1 MGIGIRDLKVT
12 CLSDFPTFHLRCTSE
27 RQGVIFMPKLDLSGK
42 RFGNLIVI
50 SRGEKTKHGVYRW
63 NCKCDCGK
71 FTSVPTN
78 DLQSGHTRSC
88 GCLRKSDSSITQGC
102 KTRHLRYGFNND
114 GRSKHPLYG
123 TWNQMISRCENPNA
137 LNYKRYGAKGISV
150 CKEWHDFWKFV
161 EWSDSIGGRSKGFTL
176 DRIDCNGD
184 YEPSNCRWANN
195 HVQAMNKSSSILLTH
210 NGKTETLATWAK
222 IIGISDQAMYNRYN
236 RGWSEEDM
244 FLPNQTG
251 NNGFKGRH

>member
-1 MGIGIRDLKVT
+1 
-12 CLSDFPTFHLRCTSE
+12 
-27 RQGVIFMPKLDLSGK
+27 MPRLNLIGK

-50 SRGEKTKHGVYRW
+50 SCGEKTKHGTYRW
-63 NCKCDCGK
+63 KCRCDCDN
-71 FTSVPTN
+71 FTSVTTN

-88 GCLRKSDSSITQGC
+88 GCLRKSVSAISKACQ
-102 KTRHLRYGFNND
+102 TRHERYGFSND

-123 TWNQMISRCENPNA
+123 TWKQMLSRCENPNA
-137 LNYKRYGAKGISV
+137 SNYKRYGAKGISV

-161 EWSDSIGGRSKGFTL
+161 EWSESVGGRPKGFTL
-176 DRIDCNGD
+176 DRINFGGN

-195 HVQAMNKSSSILLTH
+195 HVQSTNKSSSIFLTH
-210 NGKTETLATWAK
+210 NGKTEVLSTWSK

-236 RGWSEEDM
+236 RNWCEEDM

-251 NNGFKGRH
+251 NNQFKKRH